1 MEIKSFCL
9 GLIFTLTITFL
20 IHISLLKFTANN
32 LWDDMIIQAYLFNT
46 FITAII
52 YFILHY
58 NLKKRSIYIAW
69 IFLLG
74 SLVKFSV
81 FFIFFHPFL
90 SSDGII
96 ENLEFFS
103 FFIPYSV
110 SLIFETYSFMML
122 LKLVMM

>member
-9 GLIFTLTITFL
+9 RLIFTLTITFL

-32 LWDDMIIQAYLFNT
+32 LWDNMIIQAYLFNT

-52 YFILHY
+52 YYILHY

-69 IFLLG
+69 MFLLG

-90 SSDGII
+90 STDGVI

-122 LKLVMM
+122 LKNF